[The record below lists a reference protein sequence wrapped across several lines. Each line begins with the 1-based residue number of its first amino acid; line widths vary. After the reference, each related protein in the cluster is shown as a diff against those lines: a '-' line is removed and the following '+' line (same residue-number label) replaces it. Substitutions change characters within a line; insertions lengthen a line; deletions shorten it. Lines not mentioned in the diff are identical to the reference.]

1 MAVLSWQSCRG
12 SVHCTVRNQAH
23 PHTAIPKMPKSTKPK
38 KTKPPKPP
46 KMVKSCQTKPASIL
60 KKPKSTKPKPTK
72 PTKPKPPK
80 RGRIR
85 WRFPIASTHLEWHFP
100 TTVVEPMEKVNLAE
114 TFTELPELIDPKWP
128 AAIALADELY
138 GDL

>member
-1 MAVLSWQSCRG
+1 
-12 SVHCTVRNQAH
+12 
-23 PHTAIPKMPKSTKPK
+23 MPKSTKPK

-60 KKPKSTKPKPTK
+60 KKPK

-128 AAIALADELY
+128 AAIALAAELY